1 MEKPATP
8 IDETQRLRTL
18 HALKLLD
25 TAEEERFDRITRLAV
40 RLFDAPITLVSLVAQ
55 DRQWFKSR
63 QGLDACETG
72 RDISFC
78 GHAIL
83 HESALVV
90 PDALQDPRFADN
102 PLVTGPPHIRFYA
115 GHPVCAAD
123 GSRVGTVCI
132 IDRKPREFSQ
142 ADTATL
148 ADLAGMVSREL
159 SLSQLATVDELTQL
173 CNRRGFLAA
182 AQKCLAHCKRAAQPA
197 TLAIIDLDGF
207 KAINDTHGHA
217 AGDQVLREFSALL
230 LKHFRLS
237 DVVARLSGDEF
248 CVLASGATEESLA
261 TAFARFTDSYSSS
274 RLARTY
280 PHLTWSVGVAEF
292 QASSNEPLNRLLQIA
307 DLRMYEAKSQ
317 QAAG

>member
-1 MEKPATP
+1 
-8 IDETQRLRTL
+8 
-18 HALKLLD
+18 
-25 TAEEERFDRITRLAV
+25 
-40 RLFDAPITLVSLVAQ
+40 
-55 DRQWFKSR
+55 
-63 QGLDACETG
+63 LDAGETG

-90 PDALQDPRFADN
+90 PDALQDLRFADN
-102 PLVTGPPHIRFYA
+102 PLVTGPPHVRFYA
-115 GHPVCAAD
+115 GHPVCAPD

-132 IDRKPREFSQ
+132 IDRKPREFAA
-142 ADTATL
+142 ADVATL

-173 CNRRGFLAA
+173 CNCRGLLAA
-182 AQKCLAHCKRAAQPA
+182 ANKCLAHCKRAAQSA
-197 TLAIIDLDGF
+197 SLAIIDLDGF
-207 KAINDTHGHA
+207 KAINDTYGHA
-217 AGDQVLREFSALL
+217 AGDQVLREFAALL

-261 TAFARFTDSYSSS
+261 IAFVRFTDSYARS
-274 RLARTY
+274 RLARAY
-280 PHLTWSVGVAEF
+280 PGLTWSVGVAEF
-292 QASSNEPLNRLLQIA
+292 SASINEPLNRLLQIA

-317 QAAG
+317 VQAGS